1 MGVRLTELATELD
14 RMGWL
19 TSCSGDAEV
28 VDVHLDS
35 RAVTAGSLFC
45 CLEGEHHDGHDFAD
59 EAVRRGAVA
68 LLATR
73 ALERATVPVVVVDAA
88 AARRAVAVVAA
99 SVHGHPSREIPVV
112 GVTGT
117 NGKTT
122 TAAMLA
128 AICTEAGLDPEV
140 FGTLSGARTTAEST
154 ELQRAMR
161 RAVDTGRRVII
172 MEVTSHALALDR
184 VYGIVFRTATFTNL
198 GHDHLDFHGTVEA
211 YFEAKAKLFERG
223 VASDHVINR
232 DDEHGRTLIARLTA
246 SGQGEHVHAFGVGD
260 AGGLVETLSS
270 NVFSW
275 NGLDIVVPLGGRHNV
290 YNALAAAVTAVVL
303 GIPRESIA
311 QGLARVG
318 RVPGRLERVDVDAP
332 FDVYVDYAH
341 TPDSLRAVLS
351 AARSTLATGARLI
364 VVFGCGGDRD
374 ATKRPVMGAVA
385 SELADVVVVTTDNA
399 RSEDPAAIANEVVKG
414 AGHPDS
420 IRVILDRR
428 EAINGAIASAQSGD
442 VVVIAGK
449 GHERGQTIGTVTV
462 DFDDMDEARGALL
475 RVMGGAN

>member
-1 MGVRLTELATELD
+1 M
-14 RMGWL
+14 
-19 TSCSGDAEV
+19 
-28 VDVHLDS
+28 
-35 RAVTAGSLFC
+35 
-45 CLEGEHHDGHDFAD
+45 
-59 EAVRRGAVA
+59 
-68 LLATR
+68 
-73 ALERATVPVVVVDAA
+73 
-88 AARRAVAVVAA
+88 
-99 SVHGHPSREIPVV
+99 
-112 GVTGT
+112 
-117 NGKTT
+117 
-122 TAAMLA
+122 
-128 AICTEAGLDPEV
+128 
-140 FGTLSGARTTAEST
+140 
-154 ELQRAMR
+154 
-161 RAVDTGRRVII
+161 
-172 MEVTSHALALDR
+172 
-184 VYGIVFRTATFTNL
+184 
-198 GHDHLDFHGTVEA
+198 
-211 YFEAKAKLFERG
+211 
-223 VASDHVINR
+223 
-232 DDEHGRTLIARLTA
+232 
-246 SGQGEHVHAFGVGD
+246 HAFGVGD

>member
-1 MGVRLTELATELD
+1 MGVRLTDLAAELD
-14 RMGWL
+14 RNGWL
-19 TSCSGDAEV
+19 RACSGDAEV

-35 RAVTAGSLFC
+35 RTVTAGSLFC
-45 CLEGEHHDGHDFAD
+45 CLEGDNHDGHDFAD

-73 ALERATVPVVVVDAA
+73 ALERVAVPVVMVDPAV
-88 AARRAVAVVAA
+88 ARRSVAVVAA
-99 SVHGHPSREIPVV
+99 SVHGHPSREVPVV
-112 GVTGT
+112 GITGT

-122 TAAMLA
+122 TAAMLS
-128 AICTEAGLDPEV
+128 AICAEAGLDPEV

-154 ELQRAMR
+154 DLQRAMR
-161 RAVDTGRRVII
+161 RAVDSGRRIII

-184 VYGIVFRTATFTNL
+184 VYGIVFRAATFTNL
-198 GHDHLDFHGTVEA
+198 GHDHLDFHGTIDA
-211 YFEAKAKLFERG
+211 YFEAKAKLFNPD
-223 VASDHVINR
+223 VAIDSVINR
-232 DDEHGRTLIARLTA
+232 DDVHGQSLISRLTD
-246 SGQGEHVHAFGVGD
+246 SGDAEHVHSYGVGD
-260 AGGLVETLSS
+260 VEDLVETLSS

-275 NGLDIVVPLGGRHNV
+275 NGLDIIVPIGGRHNV
-290 YNALAAAVTAVVL
+290 YNALAAATTATVL

-311 QGLARVG
+311 RGLARLG
-318 RVPGRLERVDVDAP
+318 RVPGRLERVDVEAS
-332 FDVYVDYAH
+332 FAVYVDYAH

-351 AARSTLATGARLI
+351 AARSTLAGGARLI

-374 ATKRPVMGAVA
+374 ATKRPLMGAVA
-385 SELADVVVVTTDNA
+385 GDLADIVLVTTDNA
-399 RSEDPAAIANEVVKG
+399 RSEDPAAIANDVVKG
-414 AGHPDS
+414 AMQPES
-420 IRVILDRR
+420 LRVVLDRR
-428 EAINGAIASAQSGD
+428 EAINAAVALAQPGD